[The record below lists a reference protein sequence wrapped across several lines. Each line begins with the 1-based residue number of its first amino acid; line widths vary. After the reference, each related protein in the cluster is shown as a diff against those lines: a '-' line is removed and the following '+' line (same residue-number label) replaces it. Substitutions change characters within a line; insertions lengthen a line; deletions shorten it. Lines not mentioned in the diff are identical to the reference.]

1 MLCAACGDAL
11 LPADYQGPPA
21 AEVGGSV
28 VRQGNISYTEA
39 GTPRFSVEWL
49 NATEA
54 ESSGTPLLS
63 QTVSFTRSQHLQ
75 KDWDLGI
82 DLPKGAAQI
91 RINFGTNSAKV
102 AIGKLVYFDDKDGDR
117 QLDWNCTRPQ
127 CDQVKALSAEF
138 VVFLDQPLTCAGKTP
153 GANKKTRFAGGF
165 HYFRLEG
172 TSVQEISADLDL
184 QFELSDTPAAW
195 ANPTAQLQRFALQF
209 QRAYSL
215 GELSGCS

>member
-1 MLCAACGDAL
+1 M

-21 AEVGGSV
+21 TEVGGIV
-28 VRQGNISYTEA
+28 VRQGNIAYTEA
-39 GTPRFSVEWL
+39 ADPRFSVEWL
-49 NATEA
+49 NAKQGELGGM
-54 ESSGTPLLS
+54 SLLS
-63 QTVSFTRSQHLQ
+63 QPVSFTRSQHLQ

-91 RINFGTNSAKV
+91 RINFGTDSAKV

-117 QLDWNCTRPQ
+117 QLDWNCTRLQ

-138 VVFLDQPLTCAGKTP
+138 VVFLDQPLTCAGKST
-153 GANKKTRFAGGF
+153 GGNKKTRFASGF

-172 TSVQEISADLDL
+172 TSVQEISMDSDL
-184 QFELSDTPAAW
+184 QFELDDTPAGW

-215 GELSGCS
+215 GEFSGCS